1 MRKLLV
7 NIGTVLVLFLLVGIV
22 KRMGLESSTSMF
34 LYLGLGTMVLYVRE
48 IKEKI
53 WKKLHVDMQGNK
65 RYNVNMDG
73 NKNKK
78 MEDKKMTV
86 SIKLDNGKIIN
97 RVVKQER
104 CGNFVMQI
112 VRYNNKEYLVGDGD
126 EYIRGNTKST
136 LYKLG
141 RCLA

>member
-1 MRKLLV
+1 MKKLLG

-22 KRMGLESSTSMF
+22 KRMDLESSTSMF
-34 LYLGLGTMVLYVRE
+34 IYLGMGTLLLYVRE
-48 IKEKI
+48 YKMKI
-53 WKKLHVDMQGNK
+53 WNKLHIDMQQRKCN
-65 RYNVNMDG
+65 NVNKATT
-73 NKNKK
+73 NKNL
-78 MEDKKMTV
+78 EDKKMTV
-86 SIKLDNGKIIN
+86 SIKLEDGKIIN

-126 EYIRGNTKST
+126 EYIRDNTKST
-136 LYKLG
+136 IYTLG